1 MSLLITYFPTIIL
14 GFSLAPSWMC
24 TVKCPFFVTMYYF
37 QPCRLAKSNMPKQNL
52 CQFANV
58 ISDGS

>member
-1 MSLLITYFPTIIL
+1 MVDASL
-14 GFSLAPSWMC
+14 
-24 TVKCPFFVTMYYF
+24 FVTMYYF
-37 QPCRLAKSNMPKQNL
+37 HPWRLAKSNMPKQNF

>member
-1 MSLLITYFPTIIL
+1 
-14 GFSLAPSWMC
+14 MC
-24 TVKCPFFVTMYYF
+24 MVKRLFFVTMYYF

>member
-1 MSLLITYFPTIIL
+1 MANP
-14 GFSLAPSWMC
+14 PSRIC
-24 TVKCPFFVTMYYF
+24 TVGASFFVTMYYF
-37 QPCRLAKSNMPKQNL
+37 QPCRLAKSNMPKQNF